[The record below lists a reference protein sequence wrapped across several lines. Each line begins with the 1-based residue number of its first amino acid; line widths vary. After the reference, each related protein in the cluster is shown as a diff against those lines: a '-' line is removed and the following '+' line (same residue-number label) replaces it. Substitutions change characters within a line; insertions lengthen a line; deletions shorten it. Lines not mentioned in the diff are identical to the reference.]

1 MTKGGALMK
10 RPRILVIENDEV
22 AAERIVSFLE
32 EAGYDV
38 VRAADA
44 AVGLARLY
52 ETRPDL
58 VVMAGSLPV
67 INGEDPC
74 LRVRQASY
82 LPIIILG
89 GIYNAVEALELGADA
104 YMNKPPSREE
114 LVARVNALLRR
125 RPADSG
131 ISMFVSD
138 DGFLSGG
145 AS

>member
-1 MTKGGALMK
+1 MK

>member
-1 MTKGGALMK
+1 MK
-10 RPRILVIENDEV
+10 PPRILVIENDEV
-22 AAERIVSFLE
+22 TAGRMVSFLE

-44 AVGLARLY
+44 ALGLARLY

-104 YMNKPPSREE
+104 YMNKPPGREE
-114 LVARVNALLRR
+114 LVAMVRAL
-125 RPADSG
+125 SG
-131 ISMFVSD
+131 SD
-138 DGFLSGG
+138 NGLLYGG

>member
-1 MTKGGALMK
+1 MK
-10 RPRILVIENDEV
+10 RPRILVIENDE
-22 AAERIVSFLE
+22 AAAGRVVSFLE

-38 VRAADA
+38 VKAADA
-44 AVGLARLY
+44 ALGMAMLY

-82 LPIIILG
+82 LPIIVLG
-89 GIYNAVEALELGADA
+89 GIYDAVEALELGADA

-114 LVARVNALLRR
+114 LVARVHALLRR
-125 RPADSG
+125 RPTDCGTSVSG
-131 ISMFVSD
+131 PDYDFFH
-138 DGFLSGG
+138 GH